1 MCKKNIGNT
10 VQQHK
15 EIFVKMKKI
24 ITYGTYDLLHEGHIN
39 LLRRA
44 KELGNYLIVG
54 VTSDSF
60 DKGRGKL
67 NVRNNVLERVEAV
80 RKTGYAD
87 EIIIEDYFGQKI
99 DDIQRYD
106 IDIFAIGSD
115 WVGKFDY
122 LNEYCKVVYLPRTE
136 GISSTLLREQ
146 SQDIFRVGVVGSG
159 RIAKRFIPEASIV
172 NAIEVTSV
180 YDSNEASAYN
190 FAHQFGLQPFTS
202 SVDDFL
208 NEIDAVYIAS
218 PHHTHYSYAKTAL
231 RAGKH
236 VLCEVPLT
244 LSKSETTE
252 LYDYAETHNLVL
264 LEANKTAF
272 CPSFNHLTT
281 LVKSGIIGD
290 VVDIK
295 SSLSK
300 IVVAPT
306 RELDATQA
314 GGAMNEHASITLL
327 PIIKLLGTNFTSFD
341 FHSKV
346 ENGVDIYTKVIINY
360 PHATSSATLGI
371 GVKTEGNLVISGTK
385 GYVYV
390 PAPWWLTSFFE
401 VRYEDQTKNKKYFYS
416 YDGEG
421 LRYEIQEFMSM
432 IISRRNSS
440 YKLSR
445 RESVAIAEIIERFN
459 KKENYYEL

>member
-1 MCKKNIGNT
+1 
-10 VQQHK
+10 
-15 EIFVKMKKI
+15 MKKV

-44 KELGNYLIVG
+44 KELGDYLIVG

-87 EIIIEDYFGQKI
+87 EIVIEDYFGQKI

-106 IDIFAIGSD
+106 VDIFAIGSD
-115 WVGKFDY
+115 WMGKFDY
-122 LNEYCKVVYLPRTE
+122 LNEYCQVVYLPRTE
-136 GISSTLLREQ
+136 GISSTMLREQ
-146 SQDIFRVGVVGSG
+146 SQDVFRIGVIGSG
-159 RIAKRFIPEASIV
+159 RIAKRFVPETKVV
-172 NAIEVTSV
+172 NSIEVTSV
-180 YDSNEASAYN
+180 YDPDEASASV
-190 FAHQFGLQPFTS
+190 FADQFNVQPFS
-202 SVDDFL
+202 SSIDDFL
-208 NEIDAVYIAS
+208 KEVDAVYIAS
-218 PHHTHYSYAKTAL
+218 PHHTHYSYSKAAL
-231 RAGKH
+231 SAGKH

-244 LSKSETTE
+244 LSRVEAQV
-252 LYDYAETHNLVL
+252 LYDYAEAHNLVL

-300 IVVAPT
+300 MVVAPT
-306 RELDATQA
+306 RELDAEQA

-327 PIIKLLGTNFTSFD
+327 PIIKLLGTEYSSFD

-346 ENGVDIYTKVIINY
+346 ENGVDIYTKVVVNY

-371 GVKTEGNLVISGTK
+371 GVKTEGNLVVSGTK
-385 GYVYV
+385 GYIYV

-416 YDGEG
+416 FDGDG
-421 LRYEIQEFMSM
+421 LRYEIQEFVSM
-432 IISRRNSS
+432 IISQRKGS
-440 YKLSR
+440 YKLCR
-445 RESVAIAEIIERFN
+445 RESLAIVYIIEKFN
-459 KKENYYEL
+459 KKENYNQL